1 MKSLI
6 KFILKI
12 LPINFTKNMEYDTQT
27 IKVIRKHCTSN
38 SNCIDIGCHKG
49 EILDIFL
56 KYASEGKHYA
66 FEPIPQMY
74 NILIDKYKNMNCVIK
89 SIALSNHIGKSTFN
103 YVKSNPAYSGLLKR
117 EYKNENEYIETIT
130 VTTDTLDNIIPPTE
144 SVSMIKIDVE
154 GAELQ
159 VLEGAI
165 ETIKRTKPL
174 IIFEHGLGASD
185 YYGANPEKIYILLSN
200 CGMHISTMKNWL
212 SNKNRFTLEEFKYQ
226 YYNRINYYF
235 IAFP

>member
-1 MKSLI
+1 
-6 KFILKI
+6 
-12 LPINFTKNMEYDTQT
+12 MEYDTQT